1 MRECGE
7 PFVKAV
13 VQNLQ
18 RKLPAIMGGPNGPL
32 KEEHLTKANFPFES
46 LPVVLFSLQA
56 TVQANM
62 PMAPE
67 VKETIMTMIENSKR
81 LIMQISQRGPQQP
94 PPQNLRPQQP
104 SLPHP
109 LCLK

>member
-1 MRECGE
+1 M
-7 PFVKAV
+7 
-13 VQNLQ
+13 
-18 RKLPAIMGGPNGPL
+18 
-32 KEEHLTKANFPFES
+32 EHLTKANFPFES

-81 LIMQISQRGPQQP
+81 LIMQISQRGPPQQQQQQQP
-94 PPQNLRPQQP
+94 PTVNQP
-104 SLPHP
+104 AVSAAPGPPPLP
-109 LCLK
+109 